1 MATLSASGNRPRGL
15 GAAVPMLLPF
25 QVMHSFDRA
34 RRRPVCA
41 SFVTT
46 SLLAAFIVSG
56 CGGMSRA
63 PAPSSPDVWATVDD
77 REIRKDVVERA
88 DKRVAPASPVPSEE
102 EALSAKL
109 RLLAEL
115 VDQDILIA
123 RARALKVEVP
133 DADLEKA
140 FSERKSNMTEEAFQ
154 KEISQ
159 RGLTADEMR
168 QDLRRELTVQKL
180 LEQEVASKITIGDDA
195 VRAFFEKNRAQFNV
209 AETRHRIAQIVVTP
223 VRDPRVRNRANSD
236 AATPAEARGKLQMI
250 VDRLKSGTPFS
261 QLAMDYS
268 EDPQSAPQGGDLG
281 LIPNSQLNQVPPQLR
296 DAVLKAKPGDVATV
310 TSPGGYIIVLVAGR
324 EEAGQRDL
332 GSPGV
337 KEGITNM
344 LRERQEQLLG
354 AAYLAAAR
362 NDVRVVNHLA
372 KQIVDARK
380 SSSPPAAPG
389 SPTK

>member
-1 MATLSASGNRPRGL
+1 MPL
-15 GAAVPMLLPF
+15 LLPF
-25 QVMHSFDRA
+25 PVMHSFDRF
-34 RRRPVCA
+34 RQRPVCA
-41 SFVTT
+41 LLVIT
-46 SLLAAFIVSG
+46 SLFLAPLVSA
-56 CGGMSRA
+56 CGGASRV

-77 REIRKDVVERA
+77 REIRKEVVERA
-88 DKRVAPASPVPSEE
+88 YKRVAPASPVPSEE

-115 VDQDILIA
+115 IDQDILLA
-123 RARALKVEVP
+123 RARTLKVEVP

-140 FSERKSNMTEEAFQ
+140 FTERKSNMTEEAFQ

-159 RGLTADEMR
+159 RGLTPDDMR

-180 LEQEVASKITIGDDA
+180 LEQEVASKITIGDDT
-195 VRAFFEKNRAQFNV
+195 VRAFFEKNRSQFTV
-209 AETRHRIAQIVVTP
+209 PETRHRIAQIVVTP

-268 EDPQSAPQGGDLG
+268 EDPQSAAQGGDLG
-281 LIPNSQLNQVPPQLR
+281 FVPNSSLNQVPPELR
-296 DAVLKAKPGDVATV
+296 DAVLRAKPGDVATV
-310 TSPGGYIIVLVAGR
+310 TSPGGYIVVLVAGR
-324 EEAGQRDL
+324 EDAGQRDL
-332 GSPGV
+332 SSPGV
-337 KEGITNM
+337 KEGIANL

-362 NDVRVVNHLA
+362 NDVRVVNLLA
-372 KQIVDARK
+372 KQVVDARK
-380 SSSPPAAPG
+380 ASAPPTAPG
-389 SPTK
+389 APTK